1 MRQEEAVFVVDRVMD
16 GHAVLV
22 PDAGS
27 TARPDQ
33 EQIVSAA
40 RLPPVSEGDVLRV
53 PVCENGDMDWA
64 GATADPK
71 LREER
76 LRHGEARLGRLGRRD
91 PGGDIR
97 L

>member
-16 GHAVLV
+16 DRVVLV
-22 PDAGS
+22 LDADS

-33 EQIVSAA
+33 EQIVSAS

-64 GATADPK
+64 GATADPE

-76 LRHGEARLGRLGRRD
+76 IRHGEARLGRLRRRD
-91 PGGDIR
+91 PGGNVR